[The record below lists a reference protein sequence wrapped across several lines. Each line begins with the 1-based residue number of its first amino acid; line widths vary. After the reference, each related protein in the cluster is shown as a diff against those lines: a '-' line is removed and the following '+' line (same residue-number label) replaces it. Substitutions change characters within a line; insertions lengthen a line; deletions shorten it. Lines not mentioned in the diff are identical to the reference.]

1 MAETSE
7 TASDAGRSDG
17 REPVLDPALRRLATV
32 TVLGSVMSIL
42 DTTIVAVALDVLGRD
57 FDVSISTIQWVTTG
71 YLLALA
77 MVIPVT
83 GWAVDRVGAKRMWM
97 ISLSLF
103 IVGSVLCG
111 LAWSAPV
118 LIFFRVLQG
127 LGGGMILPIG
137 QTIVARG
144 AGPQRMGRVMSVI
157 GVPTVM
163 GPVLGPVI
171 GGLIVSNASWR
182 WIFFVNVPIGIL
194 ALVLSWRWL
203 PKVDE
208 RREHRF
214 DLRGFLLLSPGLTL
228 LVYALSAVG
237 SSGSMSSPQVLASF
251 VAGIALLGAFV
262 WDGWR
267 RRNGKSETLLDL
279 RLFRYR
285 SYSIANVSIFLLG
298 AMLFGSMFLLPLY
311 YQVVRGQSALVAGLL
326 MAPQGIGA
334 ALVMRRAGIVTDR
347 VGARRV
353 VPAGV
358 ALIIAGSL
366 PFAFVTATSSELVLA
381 LALFTRGIGLGLSMM
396 PMVAS
401 GYTELDHADVPRA
414 STTINISRQ
423 VGGSIATALLA
434 VVLQRQIEASVPGVT
449 NGLSLASVA
458 HLPPAISADL
468 ASAFGSTFWWVV
480 GIAALLLVPC
490 LFLPHHAPVPA
501 SGGTGADPP
510 AAEDSARG
518 DPIRIDPAPLHEA

>member
-1 MAETSE
+1 MAETSD
-7 TASDAGRSDG
+7 TASVAGPSDG
-17 REPVLDPALRRLATV
+17 RAPVLDPALRRLATV

-42 DTTIVAVALDVLGRD
+42 DTTIVAVALDTLGRD

-83 GWAVDRVGAKRMWM
+83 GWAVDRGGAKRMWM
-97 ISLSLF
+97 ISLVLF

-111 LAWSAPV
+111 FAWSAPS

-157 GVPTVM
+157 GVPTVL

-182 WIFFVNVPIGIL
+182 WIFFVNVPIGIV

-203 PKVDE
+203 PKDGP
-208 RREHRF
+208 RREHPF

-237 SSGSMSSPQVLASF
+237 SSGSMSSPEVLASF
-251 VAGIALLGAFV
+251 TAGIALMSAFV
-262 WDGWR
+262 WDGLR
-267 RRNGKSETLLDL
+267 RRHGDSETLLDL

-285 SYSIANVSIFLLG
+285 SYSIANLSIFLLG

-311 YQVVRGQSALVAGLL
+311 YQLVRGQSPLVAGLL

-334 ALVMRRAGIVTDR
+334 ALVMRRSGIITDR

-353 VPAGV
+353 APAGV

-366 PFAFVTATSSELVLA
+366 PFAFVSATSSEVVLA
-381 LALFTRGIGLGLSMM
+381 LSLFVRGVGLGMSMM

-434 VVLQRQIEASVPGVT
+434 VVLQRQIEARVPGVT
-449 NGLSLASVA
+449 NGLSLATVA

-468 ASAFGSTFWWVV
+468 AAAFGSTFWWVV

-490 LFLPHHAPVPA
+490 LFLPHHAPVSADGGAGPGPPERRGSAPA
-501 SGGTGADPP
+501 EPT
-510 AAEDSARG
+510 
-518 DPIRIDPAPLHEA
+518 RIDPAPLHEV